1 MKIEAQAARPAWSFR
16 VSCAM
21 SEAVL
26 IGEID
31 KGKDKWRRAA
41 AGRAQLLA

>member
-26 IGEID
+26 LGEID
-31 KGKDKWRRAA
+31 KGKSERPR
-41 AGRAQLLA
+41 